1 MMTAKTLELT
11 HFRSIPSIPRGA
23 HTDLYSVSRGVQVFP
38 SGLKTVA
45 TQTENLPTIDFACGT
60 ESSPA
65 AKKSSVSQVTDADD
79 TDNVHMSDNEVNRR
93 TNIPPGGTCKHFHLL
108 SLQKTAA
115 KHPIKS
121 NPGTFV
127 TRMRDCESSI
137 FLSGLL
143 DVGDEII
150 EVDKINVK
158 EKDIDEVDHLIMK
171 KNKVLLKILPRSKR
185 NNN

>member
-1 MMTAKTLELT
+1 MMTVKTLELT

-79 TDNVHMSDNEVNRR
+79 TDNVHMSDNEGAD
-93 TNIPPGGTCKHFHLL
+93 P
-108 SLQKTAA
+108 
-115 KHPIKS
+115 
-121 NPGTFV
+121 
-127 TRMRDCESSI
+127 D
-137 FLSGLL
+137 
-143 DVGDEII
+143 
-150 EVDKINVK
+150 
-158 EKDIDEVDHLIMK
+158 
-171 KNKVLLKILPRSKR
+171 
-185 NNN
+185 

>member
-1 MMTAKTLELT
+1 MTSHCALNQEVLPQMCFSLSKCKICLT
-11 HFRSIPSIPRGA
+11 
-23 HTDLYSVSRGVQVFP
+23 
-38 SGLKTVA
+38 
-45 TQTENLPTIDFACGT
+45 
-60 ESSPA
+60 
-65 AKKSSVSQVTDADD
+65 
-79 TDNVHMSDNEVNRR
+79 VNRR

-158 EKDIDEVDHLIMK
+158 EKDIDEVDHLTMK